1 MILRR
6 VIAHFRKQEWTAIA
20 IDFLIVVMGVFVGLQ
35 VSNWNSAQ
43 RDKALARDYID
54 RLAADIDI
62 ERALLARA
70 IDYFGQARRH
80 AVSALEGF
88 DGPADGLDEQ
98 FLIDLYQASQ
108 VWFVSFNRGTYDELQ
123 STGRIA
129 LIGDPDLRANL
140 ANHFVRLDAM
150 DYTLKATSEYRRVAR
165 LNLDNRVQMEIREKC
180 GDQWINSN
188 THYYV
193 ALPEACDIDVPAPL
207 AQSEIARLHAHD
219 ALRNELRF
227 HLSVLDAQLG
237 TLGNTNVIAG
247 AALEK
252 LREPRK

>member
-6 VIAHFRKQEWTAIA
+6 ITEHVKAQNWFAVA
-20 IDFLIVVMGVFVGLQ
+20 IDFIIVVVGVFIGIQ

-43 RDKALARDYID
+43 RDKVLALDYID
-54 RLAADIDI
+54 RLAADIEI

-70 IDYFGQARRH
+70 LNYFGKARRH
-80 AVSALEGF
+80 AVTALAAF
-88 DGPADGLDEQ
+88 DGPADALDEK

-140 ANHFVRLDAM
+140 ANHFVRLNAM

-165 LNLDNRVQMEIREKC
+165 LNIDNRVQMEIRATC
-180 GDQWINSN
+180 GDKWVNSN
-188 THYYV
+188 TDYYV

-207 AQSEIARLHAHD
+207 AKSEAARLHAND
-219 ALRNELRF
+219 ALKSELRF

-237 TLGNTNVIAG
+237 TLGNTNVIVG
-247 AALEK
+247 ATLEK
-252 LREPRK
+252 LRAAQK